1 MLLEREREL
10 ERVDAALRSAGAGSG
25 IAVVIEGE
33 PGIGKTSLL
42 AAARERAAASGIAAL
57 RARGAEL
64 ESGFPFGVLRQC
76 LAPVVT
82 AQCSGPCHQG
92 QSSVV

>member
-1 MLLEREREL
+1 VLLEREREL
-10 ERVDAALRSAGAGSG
+10 ERVDAALRSSGAGSG

-33 PGIGKTSLL
+33 PGKTSLL
-42 AAARERAAASGIAAL
+42 AAARERAAASRIAAL

-76 LAPVVT
+76 LEPVVT

>member
-10 ERVDAALRSAGAGSG
+10 ERVDAELRSAGAGSG

-42 AAARERAAASGIAAL
+42 AAARERAAAAESPRSAPVAL
-57 RARGAEL
+57 SWSPGSR
-64 ESGFPFGVLRQC
+64 SGF
-76 LAPVVT
+76 
-82 AQCSGPCHQG
+82 SGNA
-92 QSSVV
+92 SSRS

>member
-1 MLLEREREL
+1 LLEREREL

-25 IAVVIEGE
+25 ITVVIEGE

-57 RARGAEL
+57 GARGAEL
-64 ESGFPFGVLRQC
+64 ESGFPFGVQC
-76 LAPVVT
+76 LEPVVT
-82 AQCSGPCHQG
+82 AQCSGPCQEL
-92 QSSVV
+92 QSSVY